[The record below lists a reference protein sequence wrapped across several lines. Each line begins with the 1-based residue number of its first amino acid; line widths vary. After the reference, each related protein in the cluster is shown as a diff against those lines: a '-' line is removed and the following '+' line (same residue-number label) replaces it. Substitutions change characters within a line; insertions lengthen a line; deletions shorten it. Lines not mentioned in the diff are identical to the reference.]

1 MSIGGVTS
9 FWQQDQ
15 NYWSQSQGW
24 GSTISAT
31 NSLMNA
37 MSAAETNFGKGM
49 AAIANGQALTR
60 VNNQIQSGIQDYIKA
75 VNGSSTGS
83 PSGTA
88 TKAEPATATSTKA
101 VSVSTTLSS
110 LGVLQGGS
118 FYVTSGKNTTTY
130 TSTGSDTI
138 GDLISTL
145 NTNLPGN
152 AQVTASINSKGRLV
166 IASKNTTDQISIS
179 GVYASNLGYAVGNQS
194 FSPTQA
200 TAPAATSSTSSSSS
214 TTSSSKTTS
223 TSTKSSTAGL
233 PSAFT
238 LNATSAATLLASMGA
253 SGSLVNLIA

>member
-15 NYWSQSQGW
+15 NYWSPSQGW

-31 NSLMNA
+31 NSLINA
-37 MSAAETNFGKGM
+37 IGVAETNQGKGR
-49 AAIANGQALTR
+49 AAIANGEALAR
-60 VNNQIQSGIQDYIKA
+60 VNNQIKSGIQDYIKA

-83 PSGTA
+83 SSG

-179 GVYASNLGYAVGNQS
+179 GVYASNFGYAVGNQS
-194 FSPTQA
+194 FKPTKA
-200 TAPAATSSTSSSSS
+200 TAPAATSSTS

-233 PSAFT
+233 PSVST
-238 LNATSAATLLASMGA
+238 LNATSAATLLASSGA
-253 SGSLVNLIA
+253 SGSLVDLIA

>member
-15 NYWSQSQGW
+15 NYWSPSQGW

-31 NSLMNA
+31 NSLINA
-37 MSAAETNFGKGM
+37 IGAAETNQGKGR
-49 AAIANGQALTR
+49 AAIANGEALAR
-60 VNNQIQSGIQDYIKA
+60 VNNQIKSGIQDYIKA

-83 PSGTA
+83 SSGTE
-88 TKAEPATATSTKA
+88 AEPATATSTKA

-179 GVYASNLGYAVGNQS
+179 GVYASNFGYAVGNQN
-194 FSPTQA
+194 FKPTKA
-200 TAPAATSSTSSSSS
+200 TAPAATSSTS
-214 TTSSSKTTS
+214 TTSSSKITS

-238 LNATSAATLLASMGA
+238 LNATTAATLLASSGA
-253 SGSLVNLIA
+253 SGSLVDLIA

>member
-15 NYWSQSQGW
+15 NYWSPSQGW

-31 NSLMNA
+31 NSLINA
-37 MSAAETNFGKGM
+37 IGAAETNQGKGR
-49 AAIANGQALTR
+49 AAIANGQALAR
-60 VNNQIQSGIQDYIKA
+60 VNNQIKSGIQDYIKA

-83 PSGTA
+83 SSGI
-88 TKAEPATATSTKA
+88 KAEPATATSTKA

-179 GVYASNLGYAVGNQS
+179 GVYASNFGYAVGNQN
-194 FSPTQA
+194 FKPTKA
-200 TAPAATSSTSSSSS
+200 TAPAATSSTS

-223 TSTKSSTAGL
+223 TSTKSNTAGL
-233 PSAFT
+233 PSTFT
-238 LNATSAATLLASMGA
+238 LNATSAATLLASSGA
-253 SGSLVNLIA
+253 SGSLVDLIA